1 MVILATYADGDGMNC
16 FPSVDTLMS
25 DVGTDRRAVQRDLRG
40 LEKDGYIACVVNE
53 KGRGKTKGYLL
64 KIQAG
69 KGRQIP
75 LDMGGTNTTIYKDE
89 KGGKTAPHGDPQR
102 AVKSS
107 IKGGKTT
114 SPIRSTSITSKNIEP
129 LPGEP
134 AGNLPCSGTENL
146 PEDLP
151 SISFAH
157 RVTEELCL
165 PREPGLL
172 EAIASAI
179 DFCVKFEGKTKSSAT
194 EYLIARARD
203 EIDHG
208 GSPTR
213 FWFTDRKWRNGNGN
227 GYTSRQLEKRTRN
240 REALVSLTLGD
251 RIHGNHGHDRGAVRN
266 GVVAEVE
273 RTNGSDPPGSR
284 VEGNPERPFAGTDAR
299 RGGPVHGVGARKF

>member
-64 KIQAG
+64 KIQTG

-89 KGGKTAPHGDPQR
+89 KGGKTAPHNGPQR
-102 AVKSS
+102 AVKGSV
-107 IKGGKTT
+107 KGGKTT

-129 LPGEP
+129 LQGEP
-134 AGNLPCSGTENL
+134 AGNLPCSGTENS

-157 RVTEELCL
+157 RVAEELCL
-165 PREPGLL
+165 PQRENGLL
-172 EAIASAI
+172 DSVAGAI
-179 DFCVKFEGKTKSSAT
+179 DFCVKFEGETKSSAT
-194 EYLIARARD
+194 ESLIARARD

-208 GSPTR
+208 GAPTR

-227 GYTSRQLEKRTRN
+227 AAGTSKADKRSA
-240 REALVSLTLGD
+240 E
-251 RIHGNHGHDRGAVRN
+251 VRN
-266 GVVAEVE
+266 GTRAVFDAARSVLGHNPGRIQEQALPGGTAVMGQ
-273 RTNGSDPPGSR
+273 RALSGGGSVLDSGTPSGNGRDGKKSAL
-284 VEGNPERPFAGTDAR
+284 V
-299 RGGPVHGVGARKF
+299 RG